1 MTRISVRASV
11 RRNMKKLL
19 LFVTALALVAL
30 FAVSLAACNPTPQ
43 GGGDDDPNQFENRV
57 YTVTFDTDSSLVTDS
72 RTVQVKYGEKV
83 PRPTVDLTNA
93 KPGYTFKYWAKS
105 NDVNTEYD
113 FDQPVTSNL
122 TLKAQYNANNYEH
135 TLLLAAGFDYDK
147 ETGTLTFN
155 KLKNARKDKDDNIL
169 YVAKDGAQKAY
180 TADHAQAK
188 VDKDGDAIGYT
199 GPIDPEDSIGGE
211 SDPTGTILLSAGDGK
226 LYSTYNSLTSVTTAT
241 WLNKDENDKDMA
253 KQSKDNPFVF
263 WYYIDDEGKPVQFT
277 SKFEVSDSNKTTI
290 SLLNRYDKLGGL
302 TLIPMFK
309 QDLPKVNVIYRSDP
323 ADAEVLYDVDNFTFG
338 DNIPADRKYD
348 FPGTN
353 ANIEFDYWYYLAIK
367 KDSDGKILYVKEGS
381 EDETTTNVDEAE
393 KDSNDNPVYA
403 TEEKE
408 FKFEEEGVTPTSL
421 MDVARVN
428 EKPNAAP
435 VDSYFAYGAVLR
447 LYAKFRDKY
456 TLTDKTKV
464 EEFFAKFND
473 GLSED
478 DWDKL
483 CNAHIYFSG
492 NIDLGDAA
500 LKAPYTEEHPFK
512 GVISGLYGDNQ
523 VATITGGTFVA
534 NGRYLSAFGVN
545 EGRISDLKFVN
556 PHFSAEGSASDV
568 LYIGAVAA
576 LNKGRIE
583 KCSVSYNAPLTL
595 GFAGKNVLFGGI
607 AAYNIGSAQKDTG
620 IIRDCTVSGTFTAT
634 CNDVTFGGIVGENAG
649 PSTIEKC
656 TTTVTFATSELAGN
670 AFAGGIAGVN
680 RGQVKRAEAAFTVNS
695 VDHVALYLGGAVG
708 RNFGSVQRTHAV
720 VAFGTEEAKLSVG
733 SAISIDDGYANVA
746 VGGLVGNNEGY
757 LKDSYC
763 EGSMFIDVSVVEGNM
778 QVSLGGLIGANY
790 SKLINSSSDLTE
802 SSIGAVN
809 YCYSKTNLTVTIAN
823 EAAGVVNVGGL
834 IGRNKYT
841 HLKSNFVLANVVV
854 TCAGNAKTVYGGK
867 QPTQEAGAAADEAV
881 LTLNYGHLY
890 GKQDPYDANK
900 ISGPDGYYGNA
911 NVLTVNGVTPSDAA
925 NGTVSDK
932 LDDSEFVIGD
942 SSTLK
947 FNSKYWKVA
956 DGNIVFR
963 ENVEGDYDYTAPE
976 PEAPEEG
983 EEDNQGE
990 GGQGG
995 QEGNQDGQG
1004 E

>member
-43 GGGDDDPNQFENRV
+43 GGGDDPNQFENRV
-57 YTVTFDTDSSLVTDS
+57 YTVTFDTDSTYVLDS
-72 RTVQVKYGEKV
+72 RTVKVKYGEKV
-83 PRPTVDLTNA
+83 PKPTAIPVKL
-93 KPGYTFKYWAKS
+93 GYTFKYWAKS

-155 KLKNARKDKDDNIL
+155 KLKNARKDKDDKIL

-180 TADHAQAK
+180 TADPEQAK

-199 GPIDPEDSIGGE
+199 GPIDPEDSLNGE
-211 SDPTGTILLSAGDGK
+211 SDPTGTILLSAGTDGK
-226 LYSTYNSLTSVTTAT
+226 LFTTYNYLGNVTTAT
-241 WLNKDENDKDMA
+241 WLNKDENDKDIA

-277 SKFEVSDSNKTTI
+277 SKFEVSDSNKT
-290 SLLNRYDKLGGL
+290 SVAMLNRYDKLGGL

-309 QDLPKVNVIYRSDP
+309 RDLPMVNVIYRSDP

-367 KDSDGKILYVKEGS
+367 KDSDGKILYVKDGS
-381 EDETTTNVDEAE
+381 EDETTTNVDEAK
-393 KDSNDNPVYA
+393 KDNGNPVYA

-408 FKFEEEGVTPTSL
+408 FKFEEEGVTPTSP
-421 MDVARVN
+421 MDAARVN
-428 EKPNAAP
+428 GDINAAP
-435 VDSYFAYGAVLR
+435 VDGYFAYGAVLR
-447 LYAKFRDKY
+447 LYARFRLKRVLSDADAVKN
-456 TLTDKTKV
+456 
-464 EEFFAKFND
+464 FFAEFN
-473 GLSED
+473 GELD
-478 DWDKL
+478 DARWDEL

-492 NIDLGDAA
+492 DINLDGVE

-583 KCSVSYNAPLTL
+583 KCSVRFDDGLALN
-595 GFAGKNVLFGGI
+595 FAGKNVLFGGI
-607 AAYNIGSAQKDTG
+607 AAYNIGSTQKDTG
-620 IIRDCTVSGTFTAT
+620 IIRDCTVNGSITAT
-634 CNDVTFGGIVGENAG
+634 CKDVTFGGIVGENAG

-656 TTTVTFATSELAGN
+656 TATVTFATSGLTGK

-680 RGQVKRAEAAFTVNS
+680 RGQVKRAVANFTVNS
-695 VDHVALYLGGAVG
+695 VDPVALYLGGAVG
-708 RNFGSVQRTHAV
+708 RNFGGVQRTYAN
-720 VAFGTEEAKLSVG
+720 VAFGTSGAGLAVG
-733 SAISIDDGYANVA
+733 SAVSIDDGYSNVA
-746 VGGLVGNNEGY
+746 VGGIVGNNEGY

-763 EGSMFIDVSVVEGNM
+763 VGYMYITVKAVEGNM
-778 QVSLGGLIGANY
+778 QASLGGLIGANY

-809 YCYSKTNLTVTIAN
+809 YCYSKVDMTVAIEDA
-823 EAAGVVNVGGL
+823 AAGVVNVGGL

-841 HLKSNFVLANVVV
+841 HLKSNFVLANIAI
-854 TCAGNAKTVYGGK
+854 TCAQGAKQVYGGK
-867 QPTQEAGAAADEAV
+867 QSTQEAGAAADEAA

-890 GKQDPYDANK
+890 GRQDPYDENK
-900 ISGPDGYYGNA
+900 ISGPVGYYGTDNG
-911 NVLTVNGVTPSDAA
+911 LTINGAA
-925 NGTVSDK
+925 PTVEKPNGTVSDK
-932 LDDSEFVIGD
+932 LGDSEFVIGD

-956 DGNIVFR
+956 DGSIVFR

-976 PEAPEEG
+976 PAEPEEG
-983 EEDNQGE
+983 DQGE

>member
-1 MTRISVRASV
+1 
-11 RRNMKKLL
+11 MKKLL

-43 GGGDDDPNQFENRV
+43 GGDDDPNQYENRV
-57 YTVTFDTDSSLVTDS
+57 YTVTFDTDCNLVLGN
-72 RTVQVKYGEKV
+72 RTVKVKYGEKV
-83 PRPTVDLTNA
+83 PRPTVDLTSA

-105 NDVNTEYD
+105 NDVNTEYN
-113 FDQPVTSNL
+113 FDLPVTSNM

-169 YVAKDGAQKAY
+169 YVAKDDAEKAY
-180 TADHAQAK
+180 TADPAQAK
-188 VDKDGDAIGYT
+188 VDDDGDPIGYT
-199 GPIDPEDSIGGE
+199 GPIDPEDSDGGE
-211 SDPTGTILLSAGDGK
+211 ADPTGTILLSAGTDGK
-226 LYSTYNSLTSVTTAT
+226 LFTTYNYLGNVTTAT
-241 WLNKDENDKDMA
+241 WLNKDENDKDIA

-263 WYYIDDEGKPVQFT
+263 WYYLDDEGKPVQFT
-277 SKFEVSDSNKTTI
+277 SKFEVSDSNKT
-290 SLLNRYDKLGGL
+290 SVAMLNRYDKLGGL

-309 QDLPKVNVIYRSDP
+309 QDLPMVNVIYR
-323 ADAEVLYDVDNFTFG
+323 AEYNKAEVVYDQDNFSLG
-338 DNIPADRKYD
+338 DNIPASKQHKFDYESND
-348 FPGTN
+348 E
-353 ANIEFDYWYYLAIK
+353 EFDYWYYLAIK

-381 EDETTTNVDEAE
+381 EDETTTNVDEAK
-393 KDSNDNPVYA
+393 KDSDDNPVYA

-408 FKFEEEGVTPTSL
+408 FKFEEEGVTPTSP
-421 MDVARVN
+421 MDAARVN
-428 EKPNAAP
+428 GDINAAP
-435 VDSYFAYGAVLR
+435 VDGYFAYGAVLR
-447 LYAKFRDKY
+447 LFAKFRLKRVLSNADEVKN
-456 TLTDKTKV
+456 
-464 EEFFAKFND
+464 FFAEFN
-473 GLSED
+473 GELD
-478 DWDKL
+478 DARWDEL

-492 NIDLGDAA
+492 DINLDGVE
-500 LKAPYTEEHPFK
+500 LKAPYTEAHPFK
-512 GVISGLYGDNQ
+512 GVISGLYDDNK

-534 NGRYLSAFGVN
+534 SGRYLSVFGVN
-545 EGRISDLKFVN
+545 EGRISNIEFVN
-556 PHFSAEGSASDV
+556 PNFSAEGNESDA

-576 LNKGRIE
+576 LNKGMIE
-583 KCSVSYNAPLTL
+583 KCTVRFDDGLALN
-595 GFAGKNVLFGGI
+595 FAGKNVLFGGI
-607 AAYNIGSAQKDTG
+607 AAYNIGSTQKDTG
-620 IIRDCTVSGTFTAT
+620 IIRDCTVNGSITAT
-634 CNDVTFGGIVGENAG
+634 CKDVTFGGIVGENAG

-656 TTTVTFATSELAGN
+656 TATVTFATSGLTGK

-695 VDHVALYLGGAVG
+695 VDPVALYLGGAVG
-708 RNFGSVQRTHAV
+708 RNFGGVQRTHAV
-720 VAFGTEEAKLSVG
+720 VAFDTSGAAGLAVG
-733 SAISIDDGYANVA
+733 SAISIDDGYSNVA

-763 EGSMFIDVSVVEGNM
+763 EGSMFIDVSAVEGNM

-809 YCYSKTNLTVTIAN
+809 YCYSKVDMTVAIEDA
-823 EAAGVVNVGGL
+823 AAGVVNVGGL

-841 HLKSNFVLANVVV
+841 HLKSNFVLANIAI
-854 TCAGNAKTVYGGK
+854 TCAQGAKQVYGGK
-867 QPTQEAGAAADEAV
+867 QSTQEAGAAADEAA

-890 GKQDPYDANK
+890 GRQDPYDENK
-900 ISGPDGYYGNA
+900 ISGPVGYYGTDNA
-911 NVLTVNGVTPSDAA
+911 LTINGAA
-925 NGTVSDK
+925 PTVEKPNGTVSDK
-932 LDDSEFVIGD
+932 LGDSEFVIGD
-942 SSTLK
+942 GSTLK

-995 QEGNQDGQG
+995 QEGNQDSQG